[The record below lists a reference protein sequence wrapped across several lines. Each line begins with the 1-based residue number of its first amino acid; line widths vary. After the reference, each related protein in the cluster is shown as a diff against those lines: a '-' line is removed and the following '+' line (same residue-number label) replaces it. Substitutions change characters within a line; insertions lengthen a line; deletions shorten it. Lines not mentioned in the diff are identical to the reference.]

1 MHFDS
6 TTDHTRP
13 PLGRLKAAAWLL
25 LALSVAGCATG
36 PQFTAPE
43 APPPETGRVY
53 LYRPFKLIGGG
64 TVHHVYVDASKDAL
78 SLPNGSWIKLDLA
91 PGAHSIRIED
101 FFGVMQCGSA
111 GLNLQAGQV
120 AYVADHVNTTQGL
133 NRLYVSCSV
142 SRQTDDQAKP
152 EITGLSETRKD

>member
-1 MHFDS
+1 MHVNMTDGRAKRFD
-6 TTDHTRP
+6 RI
-13 PLGRLKAAAWLL
+13 KAAVWVAF
-25 LALSVAGCATG
+25 ALCLGGCATG
-36 PQFTAPE
+36 PQFTTPE
-43 APPPETGRVY
+43 APTGELARAYV
-53 LYRPFKLIGGG
+53 YRPFKLIGGG
-64 TVHHVYVDASKDAL
+64 TVHHVYVDAGKDAL

-142 SRQTDDQAKP
+142 AQQTEGQAKP
-152 EITGLSETRKD
+152 EITGLSEKRKD